1 MMMDVNEAKTALK
14 QVLAGFDDLAVAV
27 SGGVDSMV
35 LAFYAHEVLADKVT
49 MYHAVSAA
57 VTPEATERVQ
67 HYASKFAWSLKLI
80 DAHEFEDANYL
91 SNPANRCF
99 FCKTN
104 LYDTVAKHTKKIMA
118 SGANLDD
125 LGDYRPGLSAAE
137 NYKVRHPLV
146 EAGITKASVR
156 DLARA
161 AQLHDLAELPAA
173 PCLSSRITTG
183 IPVTV
188 ERLKLVYEVEKLL
201 KQELGFLKVIRC
213 RVQEQGVEIQLD
225 PVTLTSLEDDK
236 ASLEKRIK
244 LLCEKYGH
252 ETLVSFAPYKM
263 GSAFLKESLHV
274 N

>member
-1 MMMDVNEAKTALK
+1 MMMEVRDAKTSLER
-14 QVLAGFDDLAVAV
+14 VLAGFDELAVAV

-35 LAFYAHEVLADKVT
+35 LAFYAHELLADKVT

-57 VTPEATERVQ
+57 VTPEATARVQ
-67 HYASKFAWSLKLI
+67 HYAAKFAWSLKLI

-91 SNPANRCF
+91 SNPVNRCF

-104 LYDTVAKHTKKIMA
+104 LYDTVAKHTNKIMA

-125 LGDYRPGLSAAE
+125 LGDYRPGLSAAD

-146 EAGITKASVR
+146 EAGISKAMVR

-161 AQLHDLAELPAA
+161 AELHDLAELPAA

-183 IPVTV
+183 IPVTM
-188 ERLKLVYEVEKLL
+188 ERVKLVYEVEKLL

-213 RVQEQGVEIQLD
+213 RVQAQGVEIQLD
-225 PVTLTSLEDDK
+225 PVTLTSLEKNK
-236 ASLEKRIK
+236 AGLEQRIK
-244 LLCEKYGH
+244 LLCERYGH
-252 ETLVSFAPYKM
+252 EAFVSFAPYKM
-263 GSAFLKESLHV
+263 GSAFLKESVHV
-274 N
+274 